1 MKGNLLQGTA
11 RGSLGDTV
19 FFRSHG
25 EQMARVRVRQISNPR
40 SFPQLLNRVLLS
52 TAGRAYALFR
62 NVADHSF
69 QNFNGPRAN
78 QAEFMRRNVKI
89 LQDQF
94 SRSVENGEFR
104 IIYNVDGSFSILEDE
119 TGNYNGKTD
128 LYTLFNNYQISAGT
142 LPPVDFN
149 APIASDSLMTIN
161 FPQVNPLPTAQAA
174 TFSYADYAN
183 ALGVPVGSQLTIVIA
198 YSTTGTAEEL
208 SNVEVFRIILTDSQ
222 GRTDTPMFA
231 QSASNTYVLNS
242 PNPQNIGS
250 PIFNV
255 ADDDIQV
262 QAPEWGDTPSGTNF
276 MAAAVISSQL
286 SGSTWMRSNA
296 FLQTLETGGN
306 LFHLGNAVT
315 SYLGATESAALL
327 NQARGGSMRE
337 SMV

>member
-104 IIYNVDGSFSILEDE
+104 IIYNVDGSFSILEDA

-142 LPPVDFN
+142 LPPVEFIPLTADGGSMGVEF
-149 APIASDSLMTIN
+149 PSVSSIASSGIPGYTYAR
-161 FPQVNPLPTAQAA
+161 FAQE
-174 TFSYADYAN
+174 
-183 ALGVPVGSQLTIVIA
+183 LGVPTGSQITIVIA

-208 SNVEVFRIILTDSQ
+208 SNVEVYRIILTDNQ
-222 GRTDTPMFA
+222 GRTDVQMFELGDD
-231 QSASNTYVLNS
+231 SSYRLSS

-250 PIFNV
+250 PTFSVEGNSIHIESPIFGAV
-255 ADDDIQV
+255 
-262 QAPEWGDTPSGTNF
+262 PSGTNF
-276 MAAAVISSQL
+276 VAAAVINSQL

-296 FLQTLETGGN
+296 FLDTREPGGN

>member
-104 IIYNVDGSFSILEDE
+104 IIYNVDGSFSILEDT

-128 LYTLFNNYQISAGT
+128 LYTLFNTYQLSAGT
-142 LPPVDFN
+142 LPPVDFIPN
-149 APIASDSLMTIN
+149 VASDGIFGVQLPSVLTIQGVAAES
-161 FPQVNPLPTAQAA
+161 FTYAQFAE
-174 TFSYADYAN
+174 
-183 ALGVPVGSQLTIVIA
+183 ALGVPVGSQLTIVFA

-208 SNVEVFRIILTDSQ
+208 SNVEIYRIVLTDSQ
-222 GRTDTPMFA
+222 GRTDTPMFTSTS
-231 QSASNTYVLNS
+231 QTTMGLNN

-250 PIFNV
+250 PSFAIV
-255 ADDDIQV
+255 DGELLAGS
-262 QAPEWGDTPSGTNF
+262 PEFGSVPSGTNF
-276 MAAAVISSQL
+276 MTAAVISSQL

-296 FLQTLETGGN
+296 FLDTRETGGN

>member
-142 LPPVDFN
+142 LPPVDFI
-149 APIASDSLMTIN
+149 PGVSGDDSFGIE
-161 FPQVNPLPTAQAA
+161 FPQIPIQTTEQAA
-174 TFSYADYAN
+174 AMTYAQFAE
-183 ALGVPVGSQLTIVIA
+183 LIGVPVGSQLTFIFA

-208 SNVEVFRIILTDSQ
+208 SNVNIYRIILRDALD
-222 GRTDTPMFA
+222 RTDTPMFV
-231 QSASNTYVLNS
+231 SGSSGGWVLNS
-242 PNPQNIGS
+242 PHPQNIGS
-250 PIFNV
+250 PLFPLSG
-255 ADDDIQV
+255 ADVLISS
-262 QAPEWGDTPSGTNF
+262 PEWDEQPSGTNF
-276 MAAAVISSQL
+276 VAAAVISSQL
-286 SGSTWMRSNA
+286 SGSTWMRSNSY
-296 FLQTLETGGN
+296 LETRETGGN

-315 SYLGATESAALL
+315 SYLSAANSAALL
-327 NQARGGSMRE
+327 NQAD
-337 SMV
+337 

>member
-128 LYTLFNNYQISAGT
+128 LYTLFNGYQLSAGT
-142 LPPVDFN
+142 LPPVDYVPATADTQSFEVDFPSISPVN
-149 APIASDSLMTIN
+149 IQSLESITY
-161 FPQVNPLPTAQAA
+161 AQ
-174 TFSYADYAN
+174 YAQM
-183 ALGVPVGSQLTIVIA
+183 LGVPVGSQITIVFA

-208 SNVEVFRIILTDSQ
+208 SNVEVFRIILRDALD
-222 GRTDTPMFA
+222 RTDTPMFGRGA
-231 QSASNTYVLNS
+231 TSGAVLLS
-242 PNPQNIGS
+242 PHPQNIGS
-250 PIFNV
+250 PTF
-255 ADDDIQV
+255 ADAEGSFQIGV
-262 QAPEWGDTPSGTNF
+262 PNYGATPAGVNF

-286 SGSTWMRSNA
+286 SGSTWMRSNSY
-296 FLQTLETGGN
+296 LETRETGGN
-306 LFHLGNAVT
+306 LFHLGDAVT
-315 SYLGATESAALL
+315 SYLSAANSAALL
-327 NQARGGSMRE
+327 NQAD
-337 SMV
+337 